1 MFAIEKFSFEKWGSV
16 EKIDLRIR
24 RKELF
29 LKGFMDELHFYKG
42 FPVEDDIYGFSLEAA
57 ASKAK
62 NSIYESWFDV
72 LKASPWYAEAQKTKE
87 FKNQAI
93 ADTCNLFGDLSNL
106 NFEKWWKTNGYKI
119 FKERIPFT
127 GIKDLGIDCKLE
139 QSKKANEPSSLILKV
154 SLDTD
159 IKVLRRE
166 FDRILMLQ
174 AEYKERKKFSIF
186 DNTTANA
193 KIFQLGQK
201 FGYEVI
207 KKDLEI
213 YSDYQKESAKEGFI
227 AYQFAQKHGLLDS
240 TEVTNRV
247 TDADRSKLHGA
258 LMYSLENTKKLI
270 ANATVGRFPDTSD
283 YLPEARELLD

>member
-1 MFAIEKFSFEKWGSV
+1 
-16 EKIDLRIR
+16 
-24 RKELF
+24 
-29 LKGFMDELHFYKG
+29 MDELHFYKG
-42 FPVEDDIYGFSLEAA
+42 FPVEDDIYGFSLEVA

-62 NSIYESWFDV
+62 HSIYESWFDV

-93 ADTCNLFGDLSNL
+93 ADTFKLFGDLGNL
-106 NFEKWWKTNGYKI
+106 TFEKWWKATGYKI

-127 GIKDLGIDCKLE
+127 EIKSVDLDYKLK
-139 QSKKANEPSSLILKV
+139 QSKDPNEPPTLLLEV
-154 SLDTD
+154 PLHLD
-159 IKVLRRE
+159 IKILRRQFDEVLRMQE
-166 FDRILMLQ
+166 AYQ
-174 AEYKERKKFSIF
+174 ERRKFSIF

-213 YSDYQKESAKEGFI
+213 YSDYQIESVKEGFI
-227 AYQFAQKHGLLDS
+227 AYQFAQKYGLLGS
-240 TEVTNRV
+240 PEVTNRV
-247 TDADRSKLHGA
+247 TDADKSKLHGA